1 MKIIGKSSE
10 DEMVSQFL
18 IQEIKSERWKNKIFK
33 IMEHDNIDKKIVL
46 KPNLGDI
53 NENKIRKLILKKFRG
68 YNNKELFENFPK
80 KIDWNWAML
89 DKNDILKIKY
99 ITYDYWEELTNGT
112 RFAKD
117 SVKNIKNN
125 IEIFGVSNN
134 GFIELSEYIKRGNKI
149 DPLIILAPSENKDNM
164 IVLEGHARL
173 TAINLVIEHI
183 KEIKVLIGF
192 AEEKILNKWDTY

>member
-1 MKIIGKSSE
+1 MEIIGKSSE
-10 DEMVSQFL
+10 NEMVSQFL
-18 IQEIKSERWKNKIFK
+18 FQEIKSERWKNKIIE
-33 IMEHDNIDKKIVL
+33 IMEHDNIDKNMVL
-46 KPNLGDI
+46 KPNLNNI

-68 YNNKELFENFPK
+68 YNNKELFKNFPK
-80 KIDWNWAML
+80 NIDWNWAIL

-134 GFIELSEYIKRGNKI
+134 GFIKLSEYIKNGNKI
-149 DPLIILAPSENKDNM
+149 DPLIILAPFEKKDNI

-173 TAINLVIEHI
+173 TAINLVIEHVI
-183 KEIKVLIGF
+183 ELKVLIGF
-192 AEEKILNKWDTY
+192 VEENILNKWDKY